1 MKKHIFYDLWCATDK
16 VHNIKIEYDKTK
28 KIKDQILFQLG
39 HVKLLNVSK
48 SYCDG
53 IYQGI
58 WFLLLVDTDFL
69 KLFEPVDLGFDESLV
84 DDIDLLISNRYF
96 LKTINDLNE
105 SINYN
110 RTTTLESFDFLS
122 NNKEVKCKKIYID
135 GNYAFTNYHTG
146 NVVQRG
152 AYSSFPIFSSSVNI
166 HNFQCDGTDNDCI
179 KNYYNNNSAPNIA
192 NTVTLSA
199 TSYSTINYKLS

>member
-135 GNYAFTNYHTG
+135 EYAP
-146 NVVQRG
+146 R
-152 AYSSFPIFSSSVNI
+152 
-166 HNFQCDGTDNDCI
+166 
-179 KNYYNNNSAPNIA
+179 
-192 NTVTLSA
+192 
-199 TSYSTINYKLS
+199 